1 MKALKRRFRSKLKK
15 KMIYEYLENDE
26 LNIEL
31 IMQEYTNYI
40 YTIIKNS
47 ANTMVQEDI
56 EEIISDV
63 FLTLWNNREKLD
75 IEKELSPYIAG
86 ITKNL
91 IKKKYRNNKTYEN
104 IEDYEEKLISLEN
117 IDLYS
122 EEEEQNEKIIRQL
135 DLLKPEEQK
144 IFMMFYYDDKKIKEI
159 AKDLEITQ
167 SKVKMKL
174 HRIRKK
180 LKQNLK
186 GGM

>member
-1 MKALKRRFRSKLKK
+1 MKK
-15 KMIYEYLENDE
+15 KIVYEYMEENE

-31 IMQEYTNYI
+31 IMQDFVNYI

-47 ANTMVQEDI
+47 SNLNSEDI

-63 FLTLWNNREKLD
+63 FLTVWNNREKID
-75 IEKELSPYIAG
+75 KEKELSPYIAG

-91 IKKKYRNNKTYEN
+91 IKKKYRNSKTYEN
-104 IEDYEEKLISLEN
+104 IEDYEEKLIGLEG

-122 EEEEQNEKIIRQL
+122 EEEEQNEVIIKEL
-135 DLLKPEEQK
+135 EKLKEEEQK
-144 IFMMFYYDDKKIKEI
+144 IFMMFYYEDKKIKEI
-159 AKDLEITQ
+159 SNILDISQ

>member
-1 MKALKRRFRSKLKK
+1 MKK
-15 KMIYEYLENDE
+15 KIVYEYIEENE

-31 IMQEYTNYI
+31 IMQDFVNYI
-40 YTIIKNS
+40 YTIIRNASNS
-47 ANTMVQEDI
+47 LTAEDI
-56 EEIISDV
+56 EEITSDV
-63 FLTLWNNREKLD
+63 FLTVWNNREKLN

-91 IKKKYRNNKTYEN
+91 IKKKYRNSKTYEN
-104 IEDYEEKLISLEN
+104 IEDYEEKLIGIEG

-122 EEEEQNEKIIRQL
+122 EEDEQNEVIINEL
-135 DLLKPEEQK
+135 EKLKEEDKK
-144 IFMMFYYDDKKIKEI
+144 IFMMFYYEDKKIKEI
-159 AKDLEITQ
+159 SNILSVSQ

-186 GGM
+186 GGI

>member
-1 MKALKRRFRSKLKK
+1 MKK
-15 KMIYEYLENDE
+15 KIVYEYIEENE

-31 IMQEYTNYI
+31 IMQDFVNYI
-40 YTIIKNS
+40 YTIIRNASNS
-47 ANTMVQEDI
+47 LTAEDI
-56 EEIISDV
+56 EEITSDV
-63 FLTLWNNREKLD
+63 FLTVWNNREKLN

-91 IKKKYRNNKTYEN
+91 IKKKYRNSKTYEN
-104 IEDYEEKLISLEN
+104 IEDYEEKLIGIEG

-122 EEEEQNEKIIRQL
+122 EEDEQNEVIIKEL
-135 DLLKPEEQK
+135 EKLKEEDKK
-144 IFMMFYYDDKKIKEI
+144 IFMMFYYEDKKIKEI
-159 AKDLEITQ
+159 SNILDVSQ

-186 GGM
+186 GGI

>member
-1 MKALKRRFRSKLKK
+1 MKK
-15 KMIYEYLENDE
+15 KIVYEYLEKEE

-31 IMQEYTNYI
+31 IMKDYAGYI
-40 YTIIKNS
+40 YTIIKNAS
-47 ANTMVQEDI
+47 NLSSEDI

-63 FLTLWNNREKLD
+63 FLTVWNNREKLD

-91 IKKKYRNNKTYEN
+91 IKKKYRSNKTYEN
-104 IEDYEEKLISLEN
+104 IEDYEEKLISIEG

-122 EEEEQNEKIIRQL
+122 EQDEQNEQIIKK
-135 DLLKPEEQK
+135 LKTLKEEDRK
-144 IFMMFYYDDKKIKEI
+144 IFMMFYYEDKKIKEI
-159 AKDLEITQ
+159 SSILEISQ

-180 LKQNLK
+180 LKQSLK

>member
-1 MKALKRRFRSKLKK
+1 MKK
-15 KMIYEYLENDE
+15 KLVYEYLEKEE

-31 IMQEYTNYI
+31 VMQDYAGYI
-40 YTIIKNS
+40 YTIIKNAS
-47 ANTMVQEDI
+47 NNLYKEDI

-63 FLTLWNNREKLD
+63 FLTVWNNREKLD

-91 IKKKYRNNKTYEN
+91 IKKKYRSNKTYEN
-104 IEDYEEKLISLEN
+104 IEDYEEKLISIEG

-122 EEEEQNEKIIRQL
+122 EEDEQNEQIIKKL
-135 DLLKPEEQK
+135 ETLKEEDRK
-144 IFMMFYYDDKKIKEI
+144 IFMMFYYEDKKIKEI
-159 AKDLEITQ
+159 SNMLEISQ

-180 LKQNLK
+180 LKQSLK

>member
-1 MKALKRRFRSKLKK
+1 MKK
-15 KMIYEYLENDE
+15 KLVYEYLEKEE

-31 IMQEYTNYI
+31 VMQDYAGYI
-40 YTIIKNS
+40 YTIIKNGS
-47 ANTMVQEDI
+47 NNLYKEDI

-63 FLTLWNNREKLD
+63 FLTVWNNREKLD

-91 IKKKYRNNKTYEN
+91 IKKKYRSNKTCEN
-104 IEDYEEKLISLEN
+104 IEDYEEKLISIEG

-122 EEEEQNEKIIRQL
+122 EQDEQNEQIIKKL
-135 DLLKPEEQK
+135 ETLKEEDRK
-144 IFMMFYYDDKKIKEI
+144 IFMMFYYEDKKIKEI
-159 AKDLEITQ
+159 SNMLEISQ

-180 LKQNLK
+180 LKQSLK

>member
-1 MKALKRRFRSKLKK
+1 MKK
-15 KMIYEYLENDE
+15 KIVYEYLEKDE

-31 IMQEYTNYI
+31 VMQDYAGYI
-40 YTIIKNS
+40 YTIIKNAS
-47 ANTMVQEDI
+47 NNFNQEDI

-63 FLTLWNNREKLD
+63 FLTVWNNRKKLD
-75 IEKELSPYIAG
+75 VEKELSPYIAG

-91 IKKKYRNNKTYEN
+91 IKKKYRISKTYEN
-104 IEDYEEKLISLEN
+104 IEDYEEKLIGLEG

-122 EEEEQNEKIIRQL
+122 EIDEQNEIIIKNIET
-135 DLLKPEEQK
+135 LKEEDQK
-144 IFMMFYYDDKKIKEI
+144 IFMMFYYEDKKIKEI
-159 AKDLEITQ
+159 SDILNASQ

-180 LKQNLK
+180 LKQSLK

>member
-1 MKALKRRFRSKLKK
+1 MKK
-15 KMIYEYLENDE
+15 KIVYEYMEENE

-31 IMQEYTNYI
+31 VMQDFVNYI
-40 YTIIKNS
+40 YKVIKNAS
-47 ANTMVQEDI
+47 NNLSTEDI
-56 EEIISDV
+56 EEITSDV
-63 FLTLWNNREKLD
+63 FLTVWNNREKLD

-91 IKKKYRNNKTYEN
+91 IKKKYRSNKTYEN
-104 IEDYEEKLISLEN
+104 IEDYEEKLIGIEG

-122 EEEEQNEKIIRQL
+122 EKDEQNEVIIKEL
-135 DLLKPEEQK
+135 EKLKEEDKK
-144 IFMMFYYDDKKIKEI
+144 IFMMFYYENKKIKEI
-159 AKDLEITQ
+159 SSILSISQ

-186 GGM
+186 GGI

>member
-1 MKALKRRFRSKLKK
+1 MKK
-15 KMIYEYLENDE
+15 KMVYEYMEENE

-31 IMQEYTNYI
+31 VIQDFVNYI
-40 YTIIKNS
+40 YTIVKNS
-47 ANTMVQEDI
+47 SNSLTAEDI
-56 EEIISDV
+56 EEITSDV
-63 FLTLWNNREKLD
+63 FLIVWNNREKLD

-91 IKKKYRNNKTYEN
+91 IKKKYRSSKTYEN
-104 IEDYEEKLISLEN
+104 IEDYEEKLIGIEG

-122 EEEEQNEKIIRQL
+122 EEDEQNEVIINEL
-135 DLLKPEEQK
+135 EKLKEEDKK
-144 IFMMFYYDDKKIKEI
+144 IFMMFYYEDKKIKEI
-159 AKDLEITQ
+159 SNILSISQ

>member
-1 MKALKRRFRSKLKK
+1 MV
-15 KMIYEYLENDE
+15 ENE
-26 LNIEL
+26 LNIE
-31 IMQEYTNYI
+31 IVMQDFVNYI
-40 YTIIKNS
+40 YTIIRNS
-47 ANTMVQEDI
+47 SNLASEDI

-63 FLTLWNNREKLD
+63 FLTVWNNREKLD

-91 IKKKYRNNKTYEN
+91 IKKKYRNSKTYEN
-104 IEDYEEKLISLEN
+104 IEDYEEKLIGTEG

-122 EEEEQNEKIIRQL
+122 EEDEQNEVIIKEL
-135 DLLKPEEQK
+135 GKLKEEDKK
-144 IFMMFYYDDKKIKEI
+144 IFMLFYYEDKKIKEI
-159 AKDLEITQ
+159 SNILDISQ